1 VAADGWRDVT
11 GFVHLPG
18 FISQTQVD
26 DLAAAGRRIIAAAPL
41 MAPTM
46 RDGTALKVRVTS
58 AGAWGWWAD
67 PNGYRY
73 VDRHPG
79 TGEPFPPIDPLFRD
93 LTAQI
98 LARAG
103 YPGGE
108 AFAASVDSVLINWYA
123 PGASLGWHVD
133 RTEEDSAAPIVSISI
148 GDTALFEIKDG
159 EAVRKYVLI
168 NGDACVQGGPSR
180 AAEHRIAR
188 VYEHE
193 MELGRPRNPL
203 AKPGRLNFT
212 IRRNRRPTC

>member
-1 VAADGWRDVT
+1 MG

-18 FISQTQVD
+18 FLSQEQVD
-26 DLAAAGRRIIAAAPL
+26 ALAEEGRRIIAAAPL

-46 RDGTALKVRVTS
+46 RDGTSLKVRVTS

-67 PNGYRY
+67 PKGYRY
-73 VDRHPG
+73 VERHPA
-79 TGEPFPPIDPLFRD
+79 TGQPFPPIAPLFRE

-98 LARAG
+98 LERAG
-103 YPGGE
+103 YPGGA
-108 AFAASVDSVLINWYA
+108 AFADSVDSVLINWYA

-133 RTEEDSAAPIVSISI
+133 RTEEDTAAPIVSISI
-148 GDTALFEIKDG
+148 GDTALFEIKLD
-159 EAVRKYVLI
+159 EQVQKYVLI
-168 NGDACVQGGPSR
+168 NGDACVQGGSSR

-188 VYEHE
+188 VYPHE

-212 IRRNRRPTC
+212 IRRHKRGTEVA